1 MKVRS
6 LLIAFAITFSGFAS
20 AQQIAA
26 IAKKG
31 NKVGFIDKSGNWLI
45 EAKFDVVQTF
55 KGDYALAKVND
66 KWGMIDKR
74 GTWVIPAKFVR
85 LSIPED
91 GFAMAMLGG
100 LWVIVNDKGE
110 TVYKNTEY
118 KKIAKLGNG
127 MLVGYMKKTADYI
140 DVSTGEKVATPI
152 ETKSL
157 NQFSDGLARF
167 KEKKWGYI
175 NKSGA
180 YNIKPE
186 FDDAKDFKDGKAMV
200 KSAGKWGQI
209 DLNGAWIIPAEFEKI
224 QGFRNGQAI
233 AKQNGKTGII
243 DEKGNWIVKPQYE
256 KLRLFNS
263 GMAFATKG
271 GVKGYVNEAG
281 EFKPGP
287 ASATAI
293 YPFSDGYAMIKVA
306 DKIGYMNTKLEIVIE
321 PKYTKALD
329 WGGVFGRVMI
339 GENWALVNEA
349 GEEFEILNVQKF
361 YKFHGDLMAFKSNN
375 KYGYI
380 DKTGEVII
388 KPIYT
393 SVEDEYLYNVT
404 SKGGLGIFNKSLYQA
419 PNRDVNGFILSNR
432 NGKYGA
438 VDKTGKEVIP
448 FQFDDIKAFYPF

>member
-45 EAKFDVVQTF
+45 EAKFDMVQAF

-91 GFAMAMLGG
+91 GYAMAMLGG

-243 DEKGNWIVKPQYE
+243 DEKGNWIKKIVFENEYVLAFEDIHPIKPVHVLIIPKGQYRSLVDFSSTASDQEIIAIVKSMG
-256 KLRLFNS
+256 KIAKVMGLTKNGFSLMTNS
-263 GMAFATKG
+263 GHNG
-271 GVKGYVNEAG
+271 GQTVSHLHFHLLGGEPVNWE
-281 EFKPGP
+281 
-287 ASATAI
+287 
-293 YPFSDGYAMIKVA
+293 
-306 DKIGYMNTKLEIVIE
+306 
-321 PKYTKALD
+321 KAL
-329 WGGVFGRVMI
+329 REKNSI
-339 GENWALVNEA
+339 
-349 GEEFEILNVQKF
+349 
-361 YKFHGDLMAFKSNN
+361 NN
-375 KYGYI
+375 
-380 DKTGEVII
+380 
-388 KPIYT
+388 
-393 SVEDEYLYNVT
+393 
-404 SKGGLGIFNKSLYQA
+404 
-419 PNRDVNGFILSNR
+419 
-432 NGKYGA
+432 
-438 VDKTGKEVIP
+438 
-448 FQFDDIKAFYPF
+448 